1 MALEFEGKEQFG
13 GKSQSNFPA
22 KIQNKTVKFQENLL
36 NTNELQKS
44 KIDRLINDKS
54 SKFVNNLIEDNV
66 NKILG
71 KSENYPLN
79 GILKTVNK
87 KMNSPV
93 QTKNISFGDVK

>member
-1 MALEFEGKEQFG
+1 M
-13 GKSQSNFPA
+13 N
-22 KIQNKTVKFQENLL
+22 NN
-36 NTNELQKS
+36 NNNELQKS
-44 KIDRLINDKS
+44 KIDRLLNEKS

-79 GILKTVNK
+79 GILKNVNK

-93 QTKNISFGDVK
+93 QSKNISFGDVK

>member
-1 MALEFEGKEQFG
+1 
-13 GKSQSNFPA
+13 
-22 KIQNKTVKFQENLL
+22 
-36 NTNELQKS
+36 
-44 KIDRLINDKS
+44 
-54 SKFVNNLIEDNV
+54 V